1 MTVMLKKVQTKWKTE
16 DNLKANLYMVSA
28 RFLQLPRQSALR
40 IPVSFPR
47 LLLRQQQSS
56 WLTIVVFSTAV
67 VLLHT
72 PKAIVHN
79 LTNNFELYGVALAY
93 NAY

>member
-1 MTVMLKKVQTKWKTE
+1 MTVRLKDVQTKRNT
-16 DNLKANLYMVSA
+16 DDDLMANLYLVSV
-28 RFLQLPRQSALR
+28 RFPQLPRQSALR

-47 LLLRQQQSS
+47 LLLRQRQSS

-72 PKAIVHN
+72 PDATVY
-79 LTNNFELYGVALAY
+79 NFTTISELYGVALAH